1 MLTTIKQWLPA
12 IAFYSMGAIPAGLV
26 IALLS
31 R

>member
-1 MLTTIKQWLPA
+1 MVDTIKQWLPA
-12 IAFYSMGAIPAGLV
+12 IAFYTAGAIAPAIV